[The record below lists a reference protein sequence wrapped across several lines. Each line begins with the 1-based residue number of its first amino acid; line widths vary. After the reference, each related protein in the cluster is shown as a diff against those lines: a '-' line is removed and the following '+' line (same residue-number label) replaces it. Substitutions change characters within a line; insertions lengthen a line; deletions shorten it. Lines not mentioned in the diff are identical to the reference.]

1 MALCRRWHC
10 IYNATVYLVGH
21 PSFEVWGMSV
31 FVCIYVLIHTF
42 CCRHWANIDP
52 VPHWWDC
59 EYNVH
64 YVHSPLSMYT
74 STCNET
80 STLRSWTNVLSLFFI
95 QYGCPFVG
103 YKTVKCL
110 IIFFLYSLAPR
121 KKLLFPYWVTSL
133 LLLQTNRTIVASFWS
148 IESHSCMFVVCVC
161 VSVPYRL
168 PCFVISAPI
177 WSLCSLVHLWFHSF
191 MSISH
196 IQSHITF
203 HTHHRFEPNLHLIE
217 LRVTHL

>member
-110 IIFFLYSLAPR
+110 IIFFFVFVSTT
-121 KKLLFPYWVTSL
+121 KKAFVSVLGHEFVVVTNKSDDRCL
-133 LLLQTNRTIVASFWS
+133 LLVHREPFLYVCS
-148 IESHSCMFVVCVC
+148 VCVC
-161 VSVPYRL
+161 VCAVSASLFCNLRSNL
-168 PCFVISAPI
+168 KSLLLGASLISFI
-177 WSLCSLVHLWFHSF
+177 HEHLSYT
-191 MSISH
+191 ISYNV
-196 IQSHITF
+196 SHD
-203 HTHHRFEPNLHLIE
+203 P
-217 LRVTHL
+217 